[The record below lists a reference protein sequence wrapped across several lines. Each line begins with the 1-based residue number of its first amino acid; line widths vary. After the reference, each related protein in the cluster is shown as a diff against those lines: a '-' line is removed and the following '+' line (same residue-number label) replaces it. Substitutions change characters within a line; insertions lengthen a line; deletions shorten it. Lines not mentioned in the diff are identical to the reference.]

1 MRRFRWLAL
10 IGVAATVASLLTVSS
25 ASAGT
30 SSRARSQSTGIT
42 STEIKVAGLVDAN
55 AADTAAGAKA
65 RFDEQNASGG
75 VNGRKI
81 TLVET
86 PSDNGDPN
94 QDLTAAKRLVE
105 QDGVAAIVP
114 VQSVVF
120 QAGTYLAQQKIP
132 FFGWGISTQ
141 FYKNPYAFGFTG
153 AAVAPAPLKSTNASW
168 AMSIDTMFKAQGVK
182 TGAKGKAAAIIAQEN
197 DSGAVGLIADVAAS
211 KAAGMKVVYQ
221 KASIP
226 FPTPPGDYTPYVT
239 QLMTSNNGKAPDVI
253 FVVTQ
258 ANVVIGL
265 SKALGEAGYTGINT
279 NAALYDPRAA
289 AVAKGQ
295 TVYTQFNVPED
306 TANANM
312 QKVVTS
318 LKSALGTK
326 PITQTALSG
335 YFGADMFIQ
344 ALKKAGKNP
353 TSQSIQK
360 AASTMTYQIKGVVG
374 PTKYP
379 ASQTLS
385 SPCATL
391 TQSNGTGYTIV
402 APFKCYTNITIPGGK
417 PIKY

>member
-1 MRRFRWLAL
+1 MTRFRWLVLVA
-10 IGVAATVASLLTVSS
+10 VAALA
-25 ASAGT
+25 ASALTLSGAAG
-30 SSRARSQSTGIT
+30 ARTRTDSPGIT

-55 AADTAAGAKA
+55 AADTGIGAQA
-65 RFDEQNASGG
+65 RFDEENAKGG

-94 QDLTAAKRLVE
+94 QDLSVAKRLVE

-132 FFGWGISTQ
+132 AFGWGISTQ

-153 AAVAPAPLKSTNASW
+153 AAVAPSPLKSTNASW
-168 AMSIDTMFKAQGVK
+168 AMSIDTMYKAQGVK
-182 TGAKGKAAAIIAQEN
+182 TGAKGKTAAIIAQEN
-197 DSGAVGLIADVAAS
+197 DSGAVGLAADVVAA

-239 QLMTSNNGKAPDVI
+239 QLMSSANGKAPDII

-265 SKALGEAGYTGINT
+265 GQALNQAGFTGIQT

-295 TVYTQFNVPED
+295 TVYTQFDVPED

-312 QKVVTS
+312 QKVVVS
-318 LKSALGTK
+318 LKAKLGTK
-326 PITQTALSG
+326 PISQTALSG

-353 TSQSIQK
+353 TSQGIAA
-360 AASTMTYQIKGVVG
+360 AASKMTYQIKGVVG

-379 ASQTLS
+379 ASLTLA

-391 TQSNGTGYTIV
+391 TLSDGTGYKIV
-402 APFKCYTNITIPGGK
+402 APYKCYTNITIPGGK

>member
-1 MRRFRWLAL
+1 MGRVRWLVLLAVGTL
-10 IGVAATVASLLTVSS
+10 IASLLTLGA
-25 ASAGT
+25 ASART
-30 SSRARSQSTGIT
+30 RTQSQGIT
-42 STEIKVAGLVDAN
+42 STEIKVAGIVDAN
-55 AADTAAGAKA
+55 AADTGAGAQA
-65 RFDEQNASGG
+65 RFDEENAKGG

-81 TLVET
+81 NLVET

-94 QDLTAAKRLVE
+94 QDLTIGRRLVQ

-120 QAGTYLAQQKIP
+120 QSGSFLAQQKIP

-141 FYKNPYAFGFTG
+141 FYKNPYGFGFTG
-153 AAVAPAPLKSTNASW
+153 AAVAPTPLKATNASW
-168 AMSIDTMFKAQGVK
+168 AQSMDAAFKANGQG
-182 TGAKGKAAAIIAQEN
+182 GSKGKTAAIIAQEN
-197 DSGAVGLIADVAAS
+197 DSGAVGLIADVAAA

-221 KASIP
+221 KATIP
-226 FPTPPGDYTPYVT
+226 FPTPPADYTPYVT
-239 QLMTSNNGKAPDVI
+239 QLMTSNNGQPPDVI

-265 SKALGEAGYTGINT
+265 GKALNESNYKGIQT

-295 TVYTQFNVPED
+295 TVYTQFDIPED

-312 QKVVTS
+312 QHVVDS
-318 LKSALGTK
+318 LKKAGLGTTAK
-326 PITQTALSG
+326 PISQTALSG

-379 ASQTLS
+379 KSFTLA

-391 TQSNGTGYTIV
+391 SFSDGTSYKIV
-402 APFKCYTNITIPGGK
+402 APYKCYTNITIPGLK